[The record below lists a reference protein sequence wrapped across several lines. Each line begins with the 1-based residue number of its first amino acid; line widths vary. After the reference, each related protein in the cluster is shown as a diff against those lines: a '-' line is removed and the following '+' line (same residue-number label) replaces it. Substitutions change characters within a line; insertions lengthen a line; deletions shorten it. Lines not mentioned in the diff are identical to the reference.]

1 MAKLG
6 STRTAR
12 ARQMR
17 RVLQRWERSG
27 LTLKAFGERERIA
40 ASTLGWWRQVFRQA
54 EPLRRISSVS
64 RGSRV
69 AGSRFVEVQR
79 AAVLPCSPG
88 VIEVV
93 LRSGHVLRVPA
104 GIEAGAVRVVASALD
119 GTC

>member
-1 MAKLG
+1 MARLG

-40 ASTLGWWRQVFRQA
+40 ASRLGWWRHVFRQA
-54 EPLRRISSVS
+54 ELQRVSSVS
-64 RGSRV
+64 MGSRV

-104 GIEAGAVRVVASALD
+104 GIEAGAVRVVVSALD